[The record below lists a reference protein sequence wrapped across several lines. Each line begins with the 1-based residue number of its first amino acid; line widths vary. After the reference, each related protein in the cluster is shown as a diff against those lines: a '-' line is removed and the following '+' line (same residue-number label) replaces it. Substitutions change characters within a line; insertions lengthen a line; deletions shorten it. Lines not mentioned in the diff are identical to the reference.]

1 MTFGRYLVTMALVWV
16 IAAAAVACF
25 NLLVDPIGISPIRIA
40 IAGFNEGKPLRSDYD
55 RIVKR
60 HEVWRSQPVTIF
72 MGSSRIKQTIDPR
85 IVTHPTFAPAY
96 NAAMNGSADYGE
108 IGSYLRYYLRADKK
122 LRHVFI
128 EAFATSLLAT
138 PAGPTIQFELT
149 NDIAD
154 FASVFLSISGLSSA
168 IQTVWLNSR
177 NPRLGSSSED
187 GFVPVALSSNHLSVR
202 NVFNFVL
209 HNAVIRSTN
218 RFDPRIA
225 VAARAIIADCETHGV
240 KCSFFLSPLHT
251 DVLFSAYHLGL
262 WPELEGLKRALADLA
277 PTYDFT
283 RYNDIIDERSG
294 PVVYWPEAFHFAP
307 ALGDL
312 MTKAMIGVRTP

>member
-1 MTFGRYLVTMALVWV
+1 
-16 IAAAAVACF
+16 
-25 NLLVDPIGISPIRIA
+25 
-40 IAGFNEGKPLRSDYD
+40 
-55 RIVKR
+55 
-60 HEVWRSQPVTIF
+60 

-85 IVTHPTFAPAY
+85 IVTHPTFASAY

-312 MTKAMIGVRTP
+312 MTKAMIGVRTPNMPANFGALIERDNIEASLAAWRGERDRWIAQHPDSVARMKKAEENFQRGLSFKTVTDAEMAAGGW